1 MSKYCAR
8 IRVFS
13 PVIFLILLFSLTL
26 QTSAGQTPA
35 NVQTPRALRA
45 SEVMAIQAGG
55 ALPGNVAHDIATR
68 GLTFHPDDEFLG
80 LMTKTGADA
89 GVIAALK
96 AAKVTDDGVA
106 KPDKELLQKLS
117 DAAVMMK
124 SRQYDD
130 AAGKL
135 SEALDASFAR
145 METGFVMAELLRQRV
160 QFSTAAAVYTQILR
174 TQPDFPELHDKA
186 SYVFYRLGDDASA
199 LNEAKA
205 AIDEY
210 RDDAEAHMNAGLA
223 LSHLRNFDAAILEF
237 KEALRIKP
245 DYAGVHSGIGLLH
258 QRMNDDKAAIEEYKK
273 AITLDPEYSLAHYN
287 LGNTYLELGKVREAI
302 AEFREAKRLCP
313 DNPEYWQNLG
323 AALMKQEP
331 RTAIQHFREMEAK
344 FPNFEIC
351 HVCLGNALAWD
362 NDPKGAEEEFRKA
375 IKLDPSDPDPHVGL
389 GNIQEKQKNYDAAL
403 EEYQTAERLNP
414 DNPDAFKSAGNV
426 LIEKKDFAGAA
437 AELKKAEALGQSR
450 WEIHELYGKALAGN
464 GQGDLAIAEF
474 KEAVA
479 LDGRQGQVISEI
491 AVELEKK
498 GDWAGALESYRRGAD
513 ADENRISKAQP
524 GEPVWHYDPSPRKQ
538 YTEAKARFA
547 DHLVALRAAGK
558 KDEAAELEKR
568 VAMVDASAGTL
579 EKVQEAMHAGDEAMR
594 EHQAVAA
601 EKAFKEA
608 VAVAEAL
615 PPGDENMILA
625 LGRLGNAYGMLQ
637 KYDDA
642 EAAFHRQLTIIE
654 KTFGPG
660 YPRVTEALRFLGSI
674 AAGRGKYAE
683 AESYFSR
690 GLQINVNAFGENST
704 RTSESLRAMAGLYEV
719 QQQWEKAE
727 PYLVRAVKGSEVAAG
742 PDDNM
747 TLVPLWGLCD
757 LYDRWGKPEKSQPCW
772 HRATGIMEKTA
783 GMNSPALKDS
793 LMSEANALRK
803 LGRNGEAQKLEERIV
818 NIQKAAATQ

>member
-1 MSKYCAR
+1 MSKVAR
-8 IRVFS
+8 IRVS
-13 PVIFLILLFSLTL
+13 GIAILIVLFSLF
-26 QTSAGQTPA
+26 SSAAGQTGSTSVALHP
-35 NVQTPRALRA
+35 LRA
-45 SEVMAIQAGG
+45 SEVMAIQAAG
-55 ALPGNVAHDIATR
+55 ALPANIVHDIATR
-68 GLTFHPDDEFLG
+68 GINFAPDQDFLA
-80 LMTKTGADA
+80 LMTKAGADA
-89 GVIAALK
+89 AVIAALK
-96 AAKVTDDGVA
+96 SAKLSADSGA
-106 KPDKELLQKLS
+106 KPDMELLTKLS
-117 DAAVMMK
+117 EAAMLMK

-130 AAGKL
+130 AATKL

-145 METGFVMAELLRQRV
+145 METGFVMAELLRRRV
-160 QFSTAAAVYTQILR
+160 QYGAAVGVYAEIMQKD
-174 TQPDFPELHDKA
+174 PAFPELHDKA
-186 SYVFYRLGDDASA
+186 SYALYLLGDDENA

-205 AIDEY
+205 AMAAY
-210 RDDAEAHMNAGLA
+210 PDDAEAHQNAGLA
-223 LSHLRNFDAAILEF
+223 LSHLRKFDAAILEF

-258 QRMNDDKAAIEEYKK
+258 VRTNDYKAAIEEYKK
-273 AITLDPEYSLAHYN
+273 AIVLDPDYVNAHNN
-287 LGNTYLELGKVREAI
+287 LGLVYMEMGNAGGAV

-313 DNPEYWQNLG
+313 DNPDFWQNLG
-323 AALMKQEP
+323 SALMRLEP
-331 RTAIQHFREMEAK
+331 RAAVQHFREMEVK

-351 HVCLGNALAWD
+351 HVCLAHGLASED
-362 NDPKGAEEEFRKA
+362 DLKGAEAEFQKA
-375 IKLDPSDPDPHVGL
+375 IKLDPADPNPHVGL
-389 GNIQEKQKNYDAAL
+389 GDIRVKEKHLDAAL
-403 EEYQTAERLNP
+403 EEYRIAERL
-414 DNPDAFKSAGNV
+414 DASDPDAFKSAGK
-426 LIEKKDFAGAA
+426 LLLEEKKDFAGAA
-437 AELKKAEALGQSR
+437 AELKKAEALAQSS

-479 LDGRQGQVISEI
+479 LDPNQGQVMSEI
-491 AVELEKK
+491 AAELEKK
-498 GDWAGALESYRRGAD
+498 GDWVGALEQYRKGAD

-547 DHLVALRAAGK
+547 DHLVALRTAGK

-568 VAMVDASAGTL
+568 SATMDASTGTL
-579 EKVQEAMHAGDEAMR
+579 QKVQEAMQSGDAAMR
-594 EHQAVAA
+594 ERRAEEA

-608 VAVAEAL
+608 VALAENL

-660 YPRVTEALRFLGSI
+660 YPRVTEPLRFLGSI

-690 GLQINVNAFGENST
+690 GLQVNLNAFGENSS
-704 RTSESLRAMAGLYEV
+704 RTSESLRAMAGLYMV
-719 QQQWEKAE
+719 QQQWDKAE
-727 PYLVRAVKGSEVAAG
+727 PYLLRAVKGSEVAAG

-747 TLVPLWGLCD
+747 TLIPLWGLCD

-772 HRATGIMEKTA
+772 HRATGIMEKTE
-783 GMNSPALKDS
+783 GMNSPALRDS

-803 LGRNGEAQKLEERIV
+803 LGRTSEAQALEERIV
-818 NIQKAAATQ
+818 NIQKAAAVQ